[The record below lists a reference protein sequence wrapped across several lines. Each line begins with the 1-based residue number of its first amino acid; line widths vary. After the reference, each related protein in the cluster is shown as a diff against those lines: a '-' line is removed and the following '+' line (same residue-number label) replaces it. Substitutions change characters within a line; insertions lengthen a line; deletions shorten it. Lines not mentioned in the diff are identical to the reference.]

1 MGVTSEVNGGCEVD
15 EREYPW
21 IGVFDGTI
29 VLFSARDTGTVIAD
43 ETELD
48 CEFKEDHG
56 FRVGDHDTGWDMDLF
71 EPFEGAVTLS
81 NDDIEV
87 LVVEEDD
94 E

>member
-1 MGVTSEVNGGCEVD
+1 MGVSSEVNGGCEVD
-15 EREYPW
+15 DRDYPW
-21 IGVFDGTI
+21 IGVFDATV

-43 ETELD
+43 ETGLCD
-48 CEFKEDHG
+48 PEFS
-56 FRVGDHDTGWDMDLF
+56 VGAYDTDWDMDLF

-87 LVVEEDD
+87 IGVEEDD